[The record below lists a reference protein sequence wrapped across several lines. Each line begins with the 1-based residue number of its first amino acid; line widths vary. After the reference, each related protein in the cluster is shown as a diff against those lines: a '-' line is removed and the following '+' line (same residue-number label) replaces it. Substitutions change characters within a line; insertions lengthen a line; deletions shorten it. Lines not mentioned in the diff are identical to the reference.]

1 MTGLLKVC
9 GATSP
14 ADIEVLHV
22 AGADLVGLWHG
33 VPGGRAELDRDGLA
47 SLATACRATGVL
59 DPVLV
64 TFLGDPEEIV
74 AAARAARI
82 RWLQLHGYQPPGA
95 VAAVKRSLPD
105 ATVVKVLHV
114 QGAGCVERPL
124 IGSYERAGVDVF
136 LLDTADGGKVGS
148 TGLRLDRGGASTL
161 VERTTVPFLLAGGI
175 SADSRG
181 RYEDLATHPR
191 FAGIDVDTAARD
203 GSGALSHDRVR
214 AIHRHWS
221 VPADHE
227 GAA

>member
-14 ADIEVLHV
+14 ADVEVLHA

-64 TFLGDPEEIV
+64 TFLGDPDAIV

-82 RWLQLHGYQPPGA
+82 RWLQLHGYQPPGT

-114 QGAGCVERPL
+114 EGTACIERPL
-124 IGSYERAGVDVF
+124 VGSYERAGVDVF
-136 LLDTADGGKVGS
+136 LLDTVDGGKVGS
-148 TGLRLDRGGASTL
+148 TGCRLDRGAASAL
-161 VERTTVPFLLAGGI
+161 VERTGLPFLLAGGL
-175 SADSRG
+175 SAESRG
-181 RYEDLATHPR
+181 RYEDLAAHPR

-203 GSGALSHDRVR
+203 GAGALSRDRVN
-214 AIHRHWS
+214 AIRRHWS